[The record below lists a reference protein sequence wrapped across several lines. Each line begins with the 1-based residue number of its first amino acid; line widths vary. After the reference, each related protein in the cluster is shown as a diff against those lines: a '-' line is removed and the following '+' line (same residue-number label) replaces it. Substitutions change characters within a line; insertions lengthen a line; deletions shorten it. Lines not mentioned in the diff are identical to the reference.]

1 MKIWALPDG
10 MSEQLL
16 FLSALLV
23 TLKRYPLLVLTALIA
38 LLLQLVSTLALVPL
52 AETIPALLAEGSLS
66 AIAGSIGLVVIGY
79 ALKHLGEYA
88 QHCAA
93 GALSLHWL
101 QQEQARLYQQVLG
114 ARASVLAELNAE
126 YTQSLLQEDLKQV
139 QQAIYFLVYRW
150 VPACLLLF
158 VLGGA
163 LFYLSWRFTLF
174 LLGLSLLALLLLRGI
189 QRALPVSAGVL
200 QEIMA
205 QLYHELGEGL
215 RGRWLVRQLRWE
227 SLQQGRLV
235 QQHHQ
240 WLQSAKKVLVLQAL
254 ERPLMGV
261 VQVGSIGAVLFL
273 SVLGVRS
280 GVWSL
285 GALTAFATALALAI
299 DPGLWWAEARSVFQR
314 ARASWD
320 RIEAE
325 RLTLTPEHL
334 APVYHD
340 ENDLRVSNLRLEKG
354 GRLLLLCPDWRMKS
368 GDKWG
373 LTGPSGTGKSTF
385 LSVLAGLASPTKGRI
400 LFPEAWKAETIRV
413 VLVAQETFF
422 FHRSVRENLLGPQEV
437 SETRLWEVLAICQ
450 IEERIHALAQGLD
463 TLMGEGGV
471 HFSGGEKQRLALA
484 RALLINPLFLLLD
497 EATTELDALSETRFF
512 QALAQQTH
520 LTCLVVSHQ
529 PRTLHHFDKIWH
541 LEQHQLRE
549 HFS

>member
-1 MKIWALPDG
+1 MSKQPLFLKAL
-10 MSEQLL
+10 
-16 FLSALLV
+16 LSAL
-23 TLKRYPLLVLTALIA
+23 KYYPLLTLIALIA
-38 LLLQLVSTLALVPL
+38 LFLQLGSTLALVPL
-52 AETIPALLAEGSLS
+52 AERIPGLLASGSLS
-66 AIAGSIGLVVIGY
+66 AIAGSIGLVVVGY

-101 QQEQARLYQQVLG
+101 QQAQERLYHQILG

-126 YTQSLLQEDLKQV
+126 HTQSLLQEDLKQV

-150 VPACLLLF
+150 VPACLLLL

-189 QRALPVSAGVL
+189 QQALPLSAGVL
-200 QEIMA
+200 QDMMA
-205 QLYHELGEGL
+205 KLYHELGEGL

-227 SLQQGRLV
+227 SLQQERLS
-235 QQHHQ
+235 QLHKQ

-261 VQVGSIGAVLFL
+261 VQVASIGSVLFL

-280 GVWSL
+280 GGWSL
-285 GALTAFATALALAI
+285 GELTAFATALALAI
-299 DPGLWWAEARSVFQR
+299 DPGLWWAEARAEFQR

-320 RIEAE
+320 RIEKE
-325 RLTLTPEHL
+325 RLRLTPEDL
-334 APVYHD
+334 VPVYHD
-340 ENDLRVSNLRLEKG
+340 KPYLWARALRLEKG
-354 GRLLLLCPDWRMKS
+354 ERLLLACPDWRIKK

-373 LTGPSGTGKSTF
+373 LTGPSGTGKSTL
-385 LSVLAGLASPTKGRI
+385 LSVLACLDSPTSGQV
-400 LFPEAWKAETIRV
+400 LFPEAWRDVPLRV

-422 FHRSVRENLLGPQEV
+422 FHRSVRDNLLGPQQV
-437 SETRLWEVLAICQ
+437 SKERLWEVLEICQ
-450 IEERIHALAQGLD
+450 IAERIRALKEGMD
-463 TLMGEGGV
+463 TLMGENGV

-484 RALLINPLFLLLD
+484 RALLLNPAFLLLD

-512 QALAQQTH
+512 QALSQQAH

-529 PRTLHHFDKIWH
+529 PRTLHHFAKIWH
-541 LEQHQLRE
+541 LEQHQLQE
-549 HFS
+549 HLS